1 MSGPPLSRGQALD
14 NRRFAT
20 CPRPPNPLRWF
31 VLRQF
36 LQTPPDRTRR
46 HAGCHRHRG
55 NATITRSKRLRR
67 RDQTTAPFVENGA
80 IVENRSRMGS
90 TSIAATTWGTVC
102 RVCRNTPPLRRR
114 GTTLTGC
121 FPWRCAGPVLP
132 CRRQPRAFAGAKPTG
147 NSRHCA
153 RLSQLTTPSIPP
165 TVLLNRVPR
174 PANLFNRQCLPSK
187 SQQRPGTP
195 SM

>member
-1 MSGPPLSRGQALD
+1 MDGNRSEGGCHPPWSCGFLAGCNPSHRAIRPPGCGSPGGPAAAALRPIVARSCRSTATAIPDPLASSVRPAPRDRRPMSGPPLSRGQALD

-67 RDQTTAPFVENGA
+67 RVQTTAPFVEKRGYRGKPLPDGFNIDHHHNIWYGN
-80 IVENRSRMGS
+80 IVVNLYLILSKVD
-90 TSIAATTWGTVC
+90 SII
-102 RVCRNTPPLRRR
+102 
-114 GTTLTGC
+114 
-121 FPWRCAGPVLP
+121 
-132 CRRQPRAFAGAKPTG
+132 
-147 NSRHCA
+147 S
-153 RLSQLTTPSIPP
+153 
-165 TVLLNRVPR
+165 
-174 PANLFNRQCLPSK
+174 
-187 SQQRPGTP
+187 
-195 SM
+195 